1 MELGDSVH
9 PDLEKVIELQ
19 EADQKTAD
27 LASQI
32 EAIPSQIKKM
42 EEQLSASLRAHE
54 EHKSR
59 LGANQKERRDLEGE
73 IQVIRSKISKHKDQL
88 YEVKTNEQYR
98 TMLHEIEGEE
108 EKIRKI
114 EDRILEKMSE
124 AEDLEQHV
132 QDAVARLEGERA
144 RVAGEKKRLE
154 AERGAAELARR
165 EAEERRQA
173 LAAALSEPVLR
184 LYEKARKARGVAVVP
199 VVDGSC
205 SGCHVLLRP
214 QAYNEVRSSD
224 VIRTCESCGRI
235 LYYIQSAV
243 DKATEG
249 TRVVM

>member
-1 MELGDSVH
+1 MH
-9 PDLEKVIELQ
+9 PDLERVIELQ
-19 EADQKTAD
+19 EADRKIAD

-42 EEQLSASLRAHE
+42 EEELNAFLHAHE
-54 EHKSR
+54 ERKSR

-114 EDRILEKMSE
+114 EDLILEKMSE
-124 AEDLEQHV
+124 AEDLEKHV
-132 QDAVARLEGERA
+132 HDAAARLEGERA
-144 RVAGEKKRLE
+144 RGTTEKKRLE
-154 AERGAAELARR
+154 AERGAAESARR
-165 EAEERRQA
+165 EAEWRRQA
-173 LAAALSEPVLR
+173 LAAALSEPALR
-184 LYEKARKARGVAVVP
+184 LYERARKARGVAVVP

-205 SGCHVLLRP
+205 GGCHVLLRP
-214 QAYNEVRSSD
+214 QAYNEVRSSSE
-224 VIRTCESCGRI
+224 IRTCESCGRI

-243 DKATEG
+243 DKAAEG